1 MRRSEGAVK
10 RNFNPRSREG
20 SDHPQSCQLLSLLH
34 FNPRSREGSDT
45 APARSLGASEY
56 FNPRSREGS
65 DKTDPET
72 DADGFIFQSTL
83 PRGERQD
90 DLATVARIDKISIH
104 APARG
109 ATGDPTMQIEY
120 MISISIHAPARG
132 ATILNRCKGGN
143 YENFNPRS
151 REGSDCAPS

>member
-1 MRRSEGAVK
+1 MRIDY
-10 RNFNPRSREG
+10 FNPRSREG
-20 SDHPQSCQLLSLLH
+20 SDFYTLDNLRRIPD

-109 ATGDPTMQIEY
+109 ATVLLRSSCTVVC
-120 MISISIHAPARG
+120 ISIHAPARG
-132 ATILNRCKGGN
+132 ATRPDNA
-143 YENFNPRS
+143 
-151 REGSDCAPS
+151 D